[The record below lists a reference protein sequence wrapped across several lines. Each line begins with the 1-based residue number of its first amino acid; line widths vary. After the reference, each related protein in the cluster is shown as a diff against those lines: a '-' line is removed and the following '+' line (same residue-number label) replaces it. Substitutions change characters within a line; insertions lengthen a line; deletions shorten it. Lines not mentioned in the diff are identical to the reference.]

1 MLKNLRDSELKE
13 GDLVLNTKT
22 SMAIRGKKKIHLTPQ
37 EFRLLEFM
45 MRNKNNVLNR
55 KLILNKVWLFSSE
68 VDTRV
73 VDVYIGYLRKK
84 IDIGFRKKLILS
96 KRGLG
101 YILQE

>member
-73 VDVYIGYLRKK
+73 VDVYIGYLKK
-84 IDIGFRKKLILS
+84 N
-96 KRGLG
+96 
-101 YILQE
+101 

>member
-55 KLILNKVWLFSSE
+55 KLILNKVWIFSSE

-73 VDVYIGYLRKK
+73 VDVYIGYLKK
-84 IDIGFRKKLILS
+84 I
-96 KRGLG
+96 
-101 YILQE
+101 

>member
-22 SMAIRGKKKIHLTPQ
+22 SMAIRGKKKIHLTTQ

-73 VDVYIGYLRKK
+73 VDVYIGYLKK
-84 IDIGFRKKLILS
+84 N
-96 KRGLG
+96 
-101 YILQE
+101 